1 MPLIRPLSRR
11 VTRPLSLLA
20 LIAWVA
26 CMALLLQRSYGQAAA
41 ANLATDLARY
51 GATAR
56 WKGVYYKGDK
66 IGFTV
71 SQTVKTDEGFELQE
85 DGRLEMTIIGAT
97 TAAILRTT
105 ARVDHNFVLK
115 SFDFSLDPG
124 TGAIRVSGAVDGL
137 RLALTTT
144 TSAGSRTETRT
155 LQEPPALMLN
165 LARRLASDGLAPG
178 ATHQWLMFDPAT
190 LRNAPVTVRVGGREV
205 VRVDNRPVPAFRVEM
220 SFAGLN
226 TTSWVT
232 DTGEVVREESPMG
245 LLTIAESQE
254 RAMARAVANDVRVD
268 LLEASAV
275 VPISRERID
284 ESRDVKRLRV
294 RLEGAD
300 LSSPDLQGAG
310 QRVDGQIVELTD
322 AKDLQPEP
330 RPADLAQYL
339 APEAF
344 IESDAPEIRAEA
356 ERLLEGVTGT
366 RARAERLTRQVNRMI
381 EKKPTVSLPSALEV
395 LRTRVGDCNE
405 HTALFV
411 AMARSVGIPA
421 RIAVGLVSV
430 RGNFY
435 YHAWPEIFVDE
446 GPDRGLWL
454 PVDPTLNQFP
464 ADATHLRL
472 ARGGLDKQMA
482 ILPLIGKVKMTV
494 LDLEFVP
501 GIQRVIVGRQNAD
514 VAPLNIPIP
523 RRQDAGCW
531 SFGSREARPNQR
543 GGRDGAPP
551 AALMA
556 RNDGACR

>member
-1 MPLIRPLSRR
+1 MPLIRPLPRS
-11 VTRPLSLLA
+11 VTRPLSFLA
-20 LIAWVA
+20 VVLWIA

-51 GATAR
+51 GSTAR

-85 DGRLEMTIIGAT
+85 DGRLEMTVIGAT
-97 TAAILRTT
+97 TAAVIRTT
-105 ARVDHNFVLK
+105 ARVDHSFALT

-124 TGAIRVSGAVDGL
+124 TGALRVSGVVNGL
-137 RLALTTT
+137 TLTLTTT
-144 TSAGSRTETRT
+144 SSGGARTETRT

-165 LARRLASDGLAPG
+165 LARRLASDGLAAG

-190 LRNAPVTVRVGGREV
+190 MRNAPVTVQVGGREV
-205 VRVDNRPVPAFRVEM
+205 VRIDNRPVPAFRVEM
-220 SFAGLN
+220 RFAGL
-226 TTSWVT
+226 TTTAWVT
-232 DTGEVVREESPMG
+232 DTGEIVREESPMG

-254 RAMARAVANDVRVD
+254 RAMAKAVANDVRVD

-284 ESRDVKRLRV
+284 ESRDVRRLRL
-294 RLEGAD
+294 RLDGAD
-300 LSSPDLQGAG
+300 LSSPDLQGVG
-310 QRVDGQIVELTD
+310 QRVEGSIVELTD
-322 AKDLQPEP
+322 PKELQPGP
-330 RPADLAQYL
+330 RPPDLAQYL
-339 APEAF
+339 KAETF

-366 RARAERLTRQVNRMI
+366 RARAERLTRRVNQII

-405 HTALFV
+405 HTAIFV

-435 YHAWPEIFVDE
+435 YHAWPEIYIDE

-472 ARGGLDKQMA
+472 ARGGLDQQMA
-482 ILPLIGKVKMTV
+482 ILPLIGKVKMTI
-494 LDLEFVP
+494 LELEFVP
-501 GIQRVIVGRQNAD
+501 GTERVIVGRQAAD
-514 VAPLNIPIP
+514 LAPLAIPVP

-531 SFGSREARPNQR
+531 SFGASAPTPPNRRGDRGATPAGVIARHD
-543 GGRDGAPP
+543 GG
-551 AALMA
+551 
-556 RNDGACR
+556 CR